1 MNRLAIRIS
10 VFCALI
16 ALTAPAWAADSPQFR
31 GLNRDGIYAEKGL
44 LKTWPEGGPAL
55 LWKCEGV
62 GQGYASV
69 AVVGDTVYVP
79 GMLDDNQGYLFAIDP
94 AGKLKWKATY
104 GPEIL
109 DKQANGARGT
119 ATFDG
124 DRVYI
129 SSGTGVLNCLKA
141 ADGKPVWQRDV
152 VKEYKALPT
161 DWGFSESPLVDGDL
175 VYATPGGEEA
185 ALVAL
190 NKMTG
195 KPVWQTKGLKE
206 ASAYCSANIFTFGG
220 RRVLVTMLAKS
231 VVGIDPKAGD
241 VLWTH
246 KFETQYDIHAV
257 TPVSSGNVIY
267 YTGGY
272 GSGGGAVDVSADGTK
287 VTPKWDDKN
296 LDCQHHGV
304 VLVDGYIYG
313 TGHKNNKLMCLE
325 LATGK
330 LMWSTDEVTQGS
342 MIYDDGMLYVYE
354 GPKKGTVS
362 LIKASPQ
369 KFERV
374 SKFDVPAGKDK
385 HWAHPVIANGRLYI
399 RYAGAVYAY
408 NIAAK

>member
-1 MNRLAIRIS
+1 
-10 VFCALI
+10 
-16 ALTAPAWAADSPQFR
+16 
-31 GLNRDGIYAEKGL
+31 
-44 LKTWPEGGPAL
+44 
-55 LWKCEGV
+55 
-62 GQGYASV
+62 
-69 AVVGDTVYVP
+69 
-79 GMLDDNQGYLFAIDP
+79 
-94 AGKLKWKATY
+94 
-104 GPEIL
+104 
-109 DKQANGARGT
+109 
-119 ATFDG
+119 
-124 DRVYI
+124 
-129 SSGTGVLNCLKA
+129 
-141 ADGKPVWQRDV
+141 
-152 VKEYKALPT
+152 
-161 DWGFSESPLVDGDL
+161 
-175 VYATPGGEEA
+175 
-185 ALVAL
+185 
-190 NKMTG
+190 
-195 KPVWQTKGLKE
+195 
-206 ASAYCSANIFTFGG
+206 
-220 RRVLVTMLAKS
+220 MLAKS